1 MAALNYAVEYSKAM
15 ANAYPHWSHYADL
28 YGSSNSATYRPV
40 EGKTVAVQSM
50 TVSGAKAVNRDQ
62 ITGTFNRNFDTTQQ
76 LLQMSMDR
84 EWDTLVDPMDIKEDP
99 IVTIANITKT
109 FNEFQKVPEMDAYA
123 TSKLFAAANTASRT
137 DTTALTAANIL
148 AQWDTYIAAMTDAR
162 VPRDRIRCKMTPA
175 TYKLL
180 KEATGLTRFV
190 ETGSGIQPVDR
201 NVAKLDGIVI
211 EEVPSD
217 LMKTAYTFTTGW
229 VAASGAGQVNMI
241 LFDPLAI
248 AAPVVY
254 DTSMMSPPTAQ
265 TKGKWL
271 YYERYYYDVFVLN
284 QRTSGIFVHYTAA

>member
-1 MAALNYAVEYSKAM
+1 MAALNYTVEYSKAM

-28 YGSSNSATYRPV
+28 YGSPNSATYRPV

-254 DTSMMSPPTAQ
+254 DTSMMSAPTAQ

-271 YYERYYYDVFVLN
+271 YYERYYYDIFVLN
-284 QRTSGIFVHYTAA
+284 QRTNGIFVHYTAA

>member
-1 MAALNYAVEYSKAM
+1 MAVLNYAVEYSKAM

-28 YGSSNSATYRPV
+28 YGSPNSATYRPV

-190 ETGSGIQPVDR
+190 ETGNGIQPVDR

-254 DTSMMSPPTAQ
+254 DTSMMSAPTAQ

-284 QRTSGIFVHYTAA
+284 QRTNGIFVHYTAA